1 MWELPKKVRLRKLK
15 EEKSKLTLLAAEK
28 WRRVKGEEEEEERES
43 ILLSNWVF
51 DCWGF
56 DWWWMR
62 KKWELG
68 LNEIEDGGWGGGYE
82 VLEVLGRMNKVLSWF
97 LVSYFLIC
105 YLLLVF
111 VLIWCLCLIVGSLSC
126 LFLLFV
132 HAPSWSCGA
141 GSLAFSC
148 CILVLLIWIENQVI
162 SSVFACTPILYLFHT
177 HWCLSKKNNNNNS
190 EMFDMCLGLA
200 QSNDDH
206 WLSFFLWI
214 VYFVFYFF
222 SHIYFSIDT
231 LYESSY
237 LTIDIWV
244 QDSKHCQLLALWH
257 TQSLL
262 SSSRCLI
269 W

>member
-1 MWELPKKVRLRKLK
+1 
-15 EEKSKLTLLAAEK
+15 
-28 WRRVKGEEEEEERES
+28 
-43 ILLSNWVF
+43 
-51 DCWGF
+51 
-56 DWWWMR
+56 MR

-132 HAPSWSCGA
+132 HALSWSCGA

-200 QSNDDH
+200 QSNDDIFCSKFDNDHNTCYRTLCFLMLVTRMLSMIGRGSFQRQVSCIWKLQKH
-206 WLSFFLWI
+206 WYFLYFLWHAFDI
-214 VYFVFYFF
+214 YIFF
-222 SHIYFSIDT
+222 M
-231 LYESSY
+231 
-237 LTIDIWV
+237 
-244 QDSKHCQLLALWH
+244 QKCSKINVDNRNKLKYNHRGG
-257 TQSLL
+257 S
-262 SSSRCLI
+262 
-269 W
+269 